1 MRMAKKSKKKN
12 KTKAKKKKRAPAKPK
27 ESPDDWVTLAVSVP
41 RWMREY
47 VKEVAGEEDRT
58 VSATVRQGINLLR
71 VERGDEEAA

>member
-1 MRMAKKSKKKN
+1 MAKKKKSKKKA
-12 KTKAKKKKRAPAKPK
+12 KATKKKKRTPAKPK

-47 VKEVAGEEDRT
+47 VREVAVEEDRT

-71 VERGDEEAA
+71 VERGDEKAA